1 MRQNFRDVSATHGEI
16 DTDSYPDEKLADK
29 KHRRSVRERAGPGA
43 RANYYHVD
51 EHQSF
56 AAKAIRDGPAKS
68 GPENSTQDQS
78 RTNKADYPGCDMKL
92 SDDEGHRDAESKN
105 GEAIKQRPSG
115 REHPKP
121 SLDGFQRRLIQ

>member
-1 MRQNFRDVSATHGEI
+1 M
-16 DTDSYPDEKLADK
+16 ADK
-29 KHRRSVRERAGPGA
+29 KHRRSVRERADPGA
-43 RANYYHVD
+43 RANNYHVG

-56 AAKAIRDGPAKS
+56 AAKTIRNRPANS
-68 GPENSTQDQS
+68 GPENSPQNQS
-78 RTNKADYPGCDMKL
+78 RANKADYSGSKMKL
-92 SDDEGHRDAESKN
+92 SDDERHRHAESKN